1 MKRQAGFN
9 LMELAVTLALAGL
22 ILGIGAPNFW
32 EFRRN
37 NLLTGVANDFLG
49 GILSA
54 RTEAL
59 KRQTPVSLCPSD
71 NPEDPEPDC
80 TEGAATGWITF
91 VDANSDCERDDD
103 EEVLRSQNQ
112 VDASLDGASDGVCLS
127 FAANGFR
134 QVVPAKASIA
144 HAMFCD
150 DRGNTATS
158 ADGAV
163 SYARGIEVT
172 PTGRAA
178 ITRNLATLESWSAAF
193 GVACP

>member
-59 KRQTPVSLCPSD
+59 KRQTPVSLCPSA
-71 NPEDPEPDC
+71 NPEDADAECSVDSP
-80 TEGAATGWITF
+80 TGWIVF
-91 VDANSDCERDDD
+91 VDADSDCERDAG
-103 EEVLRSQNQ
+103 EELLKAQPDIDPGITP
-112 VDASLDGASDGVCLS
+112 DADGICLS
-127 FAANGFR
+127 FAATGFR
-134 QVVPAKASIA
+134 QVIAGKATISRA
-144 HAMFCD
+144 LFCD
-150 DRGNTATS
+150 DRGNEPTS
-158 ADGAV
+158 ADSTM
-163 SYARGIEVT
+163 SYARGVEVQ

-178 ITRNLATLESWSAAF
+178 ITRTLATISDWSP

>member
-37 NLLTGVANDFLG
+37 NLLTGIANDFLG

-59 KRQTPVSLCPSD
+59 KRQTPVSLCPSA
-71 NPEDPEPDC
+71 NPEDPAPDC
-80 TEGAATGWITF
+80 TEGTATGWISF
-91 VDANSDCERDDD
+91 VDENSDCERDAG
-103 EEVLRSQNQ
+103 EEVLRAQNQ
-112 VDASLDGASDGVCLS
+112 VEDSLEAVSDGVCLS

-134 QVVPAKASIA
+134 QVVAGKTSIV

-150 DRGNTATS
+150 DRGNTATA

-178 ITRNLATLESWSAAF
+178 ITRNLVTLESWSGAF

>member
-22 ILGIGAPNFW
+22 ILGIGAPNFF

-54 RTEAL
+54 RSEAM

-71 NPEDPEPDC
+71 NPTDPDPDC

-91 VDANSDCERDDD
+91 VDADSDCERDAGED
-103 EEVLRSQNQ
+103 VLRAQGD
-112 VDASLDGASDGVCLS
+112 VDESLEGDADGVCLS

-134 QVVPAKASIA
+134 QVIA
-144 HAMFCD
+144 GKPSVVHAMFCD
-150 DRGNTATS
+150 DRGNTPTD
-158 ADGAV
+158 ADSAV
-163 SYARGIEVT
+163 SNARGIEVT

-178 ITRNLATLESWSAAF
+178 ITRNLATLEAWDAF
-193 GVACP
+193 GVTCP